1 MQYLKES
8 SITSCFL
15 HQKSSCIK
23 RKYVFLSFVGK
34 GFCKWIYNSKNKT
47 IKTLHKFFTFPQ
59 RIQKIIYTVIGTF
72 YKIQTLRLVGK
83 QIYTLPFALEREK
96 EVDARYSS
104 YFMQYIAYITAV
116 VFTFV
121 FSEYSPS
128 SLSRYI
134 NREKRERG
142 PSKWDIVRSSVLLT
156 FVSRKFLSTS
166 EFTIAYKKNFLVP
179 QKHNSNITDIHGIFK
194 L

>member
-1 MQYLKES
+1 MDLQLKKQNNKNLAQVFHFSPKDTENHLYCNRYFLQNS
-8 SITSCFL
+8 DFTISWEIDLHITICTW
-15 HQKSSCIK
+15 K
-23 RKYVFLSFVGK
+23 RKGSG
-34 GFCKWIYNSKNKT
+34 C
-47 IKTLHKFFTFPQ
+47 
-59 RIQKIIYTVIGTF
+59 
-72 YKIQTLRLVGK
+72 KIQLFYV
-83 QIYTLPFALEREK
+83 
-96 EVDARYSS
+96 V
-104 YFMQYIAYITAV
+104 AYITAV